1 MEITCTR
8 CHQTIQPDNCYC
20 AACGL
25 PQFVCSAEATPGAG
39 IAEQLSEPV
48 RDAGT
53 VDWKAALRVVLMLAV
68 PAGILSSEATPFG
81 LLGMFWMS
89 GASSLAVLLY
99 LRRQRPGWITMGAGA
114 RIGLVTGLL
123 GGWLAFAISGSSL
136 YLQRSVFHQADQ
148 IDGEWKTALLAS
160 QELTQ
165 QWMAG
170 MTTPEMAQAQSAK
183 AQAWMLSPG
192 GHAGWAAFGF
202 ACDAA
207 FLLFFAVAGGTLGAW
222 YLARTRRPQV

>member
-8 CHQTIQPDNCYC
+8 CHQTILADNCYC

-25 PQFVCSAEATPGAG
+25 PQLVCSAEGGPGTVV
-39 IAEQLSEPV
+39 AEHQTEPV
-48 RDAGT
+48 RDAGS
-53 VDWKAALRVVLMLAV
+53 VDWKAALRVVLMLAI

-81 LLGMFWMS
+81 LLGMFWM
-89 GASSLAVLLY
+89 AAAAALAVFLY
-99 LRRQRPGWITMGAGA
+99 LRRQRPAWITMGAGA

-136 YLQRSVFHQADQ
+136 YMQRFVFHQADQ

-160 QELTQ
+160 QAMTQ

-170 MTTPEMAQAQSAK
+170 MTTPEIAQAQMAK
-183 AQAWMLSPG
+183 SLAIALSPD
-192 GHAGWAAFGF
+192 GHAGWAAAGF
-202 ACDAA
+202 AGDAV
-207 FLLFFAVAGGTLGAW
+207 FLLVFAVAGGALGARII
-222 YLARTRRPQV
+222 ARARRPEA

>member
-8 CHQTIQPDNCYC
+8 CHQTILADNCYC
-20 AACGL
+20 PTCGL
-25 PQFVCSAEATPGAG
+25 PQLVCSAEGGSGTSVT
-39 IAEQLSEPV
+39 ERLSEPV
-48 RDAGT
+48 RDASS
-53 VDWKAALRVVLMLAV
+53 VDWKAALRAVLMLAI

-81 LLGMFWMS
+81 LLGMVWMA
-89 GASSLAVLLY
+89 GASLMAVVLY
-99 LRRQRPGWITMGAGA
+99 LRRQRLAWITMGAGA

-123 GGWLAFAISGSSL
+123 GGWLAFAISGSAL
-136 YLQRSVFHQADQ
+136 FVQRYVFHQADQ

-160 QELTQ
+160 QAMTQ

-170 MTTPEMAQAQSAK
+170 MTNPDMAQAQTAK

-202 ACDAA
+202 ACDAV
-207 FLLFFAVAGGTLGAW
+207 FLLFIAVAGGALGARIM
-222 YLARTRRPQV
+222 ARTRRPEA